1 MTFVAN
7 VPTKGVFVFN
17 VDACYNTVMEAINIS
32 TSSLLKTSLV
42 NPHNPVAMFFMKC
55 VSLETTL
62 TRKLPFFFFSIP
74 YAVRIQ
80 SPSKKKEK
88 EVETACYKS
97 KCKVQ
102 SNP

>member
-42 NPHNPVAMFFMKC
+42 NPHNPVAMFFMKW

-62 TRKLPFFFFSIP
+62 TRKLPLFFS
-74 YAVRIQ
+74 AFHMQ
-80 SPSKKKEK
+80 SELSPQAKRSRD
-88 EVETACYKS
+88 S
-97 KCKVQ
+97 LLQ
-102 SNP
+102 I